1 MAVSGTVGSPHLRAR
16 LDADEADGLTVLLA
30 TGAQLEALRAEAK
43 RLPSISL
50 SQRQICDVEM
60 LLNGGFSPLKGF
72 LEEADYNSVV
82 ENMRLTS
89 GKLWPM
95 PVTLDLTQEEA
106 ATHKIG
112 DRVALRDD
120 FGNAL
125 AVLTITSV
133 WTPNKALE
141 AEKVF
146 GSPDDECHP
155 SIKYLFRKAGNVYVG
170 GPLEG
175 ISLPVHYDYN
185 DLRLTPLEVRASFRR
200 NGYSRIVAFQT
211 RNPMHRSHRELTL
224 RAARDAKANVLIHP
238 VVGMTKPGDV
248 DYFTRVRVYLEILK
262 TYPPGMAMLSLLP
275 LAMRMAGPREA
286 LWHALIRQN
295 YGLTHFVIG
304 RDHAGPG
311 NNKDGKNFYGDY
323 DAQHLVLK
331 YQNELKI
338 QILTYNHM
346 VYVEDRGE
354 YFEIDQVPKGCTV
367 KNISGTQ
374 LRRRLQQGI
383 DIPAWFSYP
392 NVVKVLR
399 HSYPPR
405 NKQGFTVFFTGY
417 SSSGKSTIASAL
429 STAFLEDGRRPVI
442 TLDGDDVRKHLSSNL
457 GYSKEDRNTN
467 ICRIA
472 WVASQITRSRG
483 IAIISS
489 IAPYQ
494 ESRDYAR
501 RVVEETGGGFVL
513 VHVSTPIEV
522 CIARD
527 SKGLYYK
534 NKIGELP
541 GLAGIDDPYEAPVHP
556 DIVID
561 ASQVTVRQSVHEIIL
576 HLEQQGY
583 LASEDNVQ

>member
-1 MAVSGTVGSPHLRAR
+1 
-16 LDADEADGLTVLLA
+16 
-30 TGAQLEALRAEAK
+30 LEELRAEAK
-43 RLPSISL
+43 TLNSL
-50 SQRQICDVEM
+50 SLSARQICDVEM
-60 LLNGGFSPLKGF
+60 LLNGGFTPLKGF
-72 LEEADYNSVV
+72 LEEDDYKSVV
-82 ENMRLTS
+82 ENMRLCDGS
-89 GKLWPM
+89 LWPI
-95 PVTLDLTQEEA
+95 PVTLDVSEKDA
-106 ATHKIG
+106 NSHKIG
-112 DRVALRDD
+112 DRVVLRDD

-125 AVLTITSV
+125 AIMTITSI
-133 WTPNKALE
+133 WKPNKPLE

-146 GSPDDECHP
+146 GSADDQCHP
-155 SIKYLFRKAGNVYVG
+155 AIEYLFVEAGDYYFG
-170 GPLEG
+170 GPIEG
-175 ISLPVHYDYN
+175 ISLPIHYDFN
-185 DLRLTPLEVRASFRR
+185 DLRLSPLEVRASFGR
-200 NGYSRIVAFQT
+200 NGYSRVVGFQT

-224 RAARDAKANVLIHP
+224 RAARDSKANILIHP

-275 LAMRMAGPREA
+275 IAMRMAGPREA

-311 NNKDGKNFYGDY
+311 NNRSGKPFYGDY

-331 YQNELKI
+331 YSNELKI

-354 YFEIDQVPKGCTV
+354 YYEIDQVPKGCTV
-367 KNISGTQ
+367 KNISGTE
-374 LRRRLQQGI
+374 LRRRLQKGI
-383 DIPAWFSYP
+383 EIPHWFSYP

-429 STAFLEDGRRPVI
+429 STAFMEDGRRPVI

-457 GYSKEDRNTN
+457 GYTKEDRNTN
-467 ICRIA
+467 ISR
-472 WVASQITRSRG
+472 VAYVAAQITKSRA
-483 IAIISS
+483 IAIVAA

-494 ESRDYAR
+494 ESRDEAR
-501 RVVEETGGGFVL
+501 RLVEATGGGFVL
-513 VHVSTPIEV
+513 VHISTPIEV
-522 CIARD
+522 CQARD
-527 SKGLYYK
+527 SKGLYHK
-534 NKIGELP
+534 NRIGELI
-541 GLAGIDDPYEAPVHP
+541 GLTGVDDPYEIPSNA
-556 DIVID
+556 DIIID
-561 ASQVTVRQSVHEIIL
+561 ASQVSVRQAVHEIVL

-583 LASEDNVQ
+583 LASEEVV